1 MFLQTKEKAIA
12 YLGSSGSREQ
22 FEIGKNSDKEINYYA
37 VGDEVAYNLLL
48 SLCCARLKGE
58 IDDIVV

>member
-1 MFLQTKEKAIA
+1 MKISIV

-22 FEIGKNSDKEINYYA
+22 FEIGKNSDKEIDYYA
-37 VGDEVAYNLLL
+37 VGDEVTYNLFL

-58 IDDIVV
+58 IDEIFV